1 MRSDSL
7 YRLGGYALLVGAI
20 VSGVALMIHA
30 PQPMDLAAFSALT
43 MGPWMAAHW
52 MFAIGT
58 VLMAGGLTAFARHM
72 ARTDGEGWSVLGL
85 AAALVTSA
93 MFVSIVAPEI
103 VAFDALRAMNAGA
116 GNVGAQHAFTAI
128 NLNLM
133 SLVHV
138 SGPLFWGS
146 VACYALAMMKD
157 AMWPRWMGQAGVAL
171 AVIEISANWALGEN
185 FLAFQLVFLVGCLW
199 LAYAGFLFS
208 RFAGA
213 ASRGVT
219 APHGAYKP
227 GEAKVPAR

>member
-20 VSGVALMIHA
+20 VSGIALMIHA
-30 PQPMDLAAFSALT
+30 PQPMDLATFSALP

-85 AAALVTSA
+85 ATALVTSA
-93 MFVSIVAPEI
+93 LFVAIVAPEI
-103 VAFDALRAMNAGA
+103 VGFDTLRSMNTGAG
-116 GNVGAQHAFTAI
+116 GNVGAQHAYLAV
-128 NLNLM
+128 NLMIM

-138 SGPLFWGS
+138 TGPLFWGGI
-146 VACYALAMMKD
+146 ACYALAMLKD
-157 AMWPRWMGQAGVAL
+157 AMWPKWMGQAGVAL
-171 AVIEISANWALGEN
+171 AIIEIVANWAVGEN

-199 LAYAGFLFS
+199 LVYAGFLFS

-213 ASRGVT
+213 AARGVT
-219 APHGAYKP
+219 APHGAYKS
-227 GEAKVPAR
+227 GEAGVAR